1 MEYLLLTAF
10 LIGILLFVAS
20 WLRVIFAG
28 FVHHF
33 VTGIVSAVPVLNL
46 LILPVIWH
54 KVYAWVLAGI
64 IGLLIAVGSWY
75 AGAEE
80 HVYRYAA
87 GNGIS
92 IAPPVAEGQ
101 IGEGTQGKKTP
112 ADFAAEETP
121 ATPLAPGQELPR
133 KSLYKMTYQTVG
145 NRSLDQYVGSYVRIT
160 RTDRKTFEGKILGP
174 ADNGVMIERRVN
186 GGIIE
191 QRVGFSDITAAEV
204 MKQP

>member
-1 MEYLLLTAF
+1 MLP
-10 LIGILLFVAS
+10 
-20 WLRVIFAG
+20 AG
-28 FVHHF
+28 CGVHHF

-64 IGLLIAVGSWY
+64 IGLLIAIGSWY

-92 IAPPVAEGQ
+92 IAPPVANKGQ
-101 IGEGTQGKKTP
+101 IDESTQDKKKLT
-112 ADFAAEETP
+112 DFAAEETP

-133 KSLYKMTYQTVG
+133 KSLYKMTYQTIG
-145 NRSLDQYVGSYVRIT
+145 SRSLDQYVGSYVRIT

-191 QRVGFSDITAAEV
+191 QRVSFGDITAAEV